1 MKTPTKSEAAEPRIR
16 EHSHGLLDATTIAG
30 AVAGATAGLVAGPA
44 GLLLGGAIGTAVGT
58 VAGAFLE
65 EEANYREDHE
75 RELDEAVGI
84 TGHDLGAREV
94 AAAGVNRMEE
104 EERARERRS
113 WDELRAFEASFD
125 PPPPVENEAVRT
137 S

>member
-1 MKTPTKSEAAEPRIR
+1 MRTPAQSEAAEPRIR
-16 EHSHGLLDATTIAG
+16 EHGHGLLDATTIAG
-30 AVAGATAGLVAGPA
+30 ALAGATAGLVAGPA

-65 EEANYREDHE
+65 EEASYRDDHE
-75 RELDEAVGI
+75 RELDETVGI
-84 TGHDLGAREV
+84 TGHDLGARDV
-94 AAAGVNRMEE
+94 AAAGVNRMEQ

-113 WDELRAFEASFD
+113 LDELRAFEASLE
-125 PPPPVENEAVRT
+125 PPLVESQAVRG